1 MRGNARKTAASYD
14 AFLADKAIT
23 ALPTGMRSAPDLPS
37 TLFAFQRDVTAW
49 ALEQGRASL
58 FLECGMGKTP
68 CQLAWADAVARHT
81 GKPVLILAP
90 LAVSYQTRAEG
101 EKFGFEVRVARE
113 REDLHG
119 GVNVTNYERLARF
132 DPSVLGGVV
141 LDESSILK
149 SYMGATKRALLTAF
163 SGLPFRLCCTAT
175 PAPNDHL
182 ELGNHSEFLG
192 VLSSH
197 EMIAR
202 WFLPDTSSFG
212 TYELKG
218 HAVVPFWDWVASW
231 ARAAGSPADL
241 GFDQAGFDLPP
252 LDVVQEVVGVDVT
265 ADRADGHLF
274 RIPDMSATGVHQEKR
289 RTAGAR
295 AQRVADLVAAEP
307 GEQWLIWTDT
317 DYEAAELVARI
328 PEAREVRGGDSDEQK
343 EDGLLGFA
351 SGKYRILITKPKLAG
366 FGMNWQN
373 CARVAFVGPSFSYEQ
388 FYQAVR
394 RSWRFGQTRAVR
406 AHVVLAATEKHI
418 WDVVSR
424 KADGH
429 DEMKTQMFA
438 AMRRAQAKAE
448 KRRSEYRP
456 LHNAALPPW
465 LKTG

>member
-1 MRGNARKTAASYD
+1 MDRVKDYTK
-14 AFLADKAIT
+14 FLATKTLAV
-23 ALPTGMRSAPDLPS
+23 LPTGLRETPELPS
-37 TLFAFQRDVTAW
+37 MLFRFQHDVTAW

-58 FLECGMGKTP
+58 FLECGMGKTG

-101 EKFGFEVRVARE
+101 EKFGVDVVVARE
-113 REDLHG
+113 REDIRP
-119 GVNVTNYERLARF
+119 GVNVTNYERLSRF
-132 DPSVLGGVV
+132 DASELGGVV

-149 SYMGATKRALLTAF
+149 SYMGATKRALLSTFAD
-163 SGLPFRLCCTAT
+163 LPFRLCCTAT

-192 VLSSH
+192 ALSSH

-241 GFDQAGFDLPP
+241 GFEQGGFDLPT
-252 LDVVQEVVGVDVT
+252 LDIVQEVVDVDVT
-265 ADRADGHLF
+265 TDRADGHLF

-289 RTAGAR
+289 RTAAAR

-307 GEQWLIWTDT
+307 DEQWLIWTDT
-317 DYEAAELVARI
+317 DYEAVELMARVAD
-328 PEAREVRGGDSDEQK
+328 AVEVRGGDSDERK
-343 EDGLLGFA
+343 EDRLLGFA
-351 SGKYRILITKPKLAG
+351 AGKYRVLVTKPKLAG

-394 RSWRFGQTRAVR
+394 RVWRFGQTRSVR

-429 DEMKTQMFA
+429 DEMKVQMFA

-448 KRRSEYRP
+448 KRRADYRP
-456 LHNAALPPW
+456 RHDAQLPAW

>member
-1 MRGNARKTAASYD
+1 MSGYID
-14 AFLADKAIT
+14 FLAGKAI
-23 ALPTGMRSAPDLPS
+23 AQMPTGLSDVPDLPAQ
-37 TLFAFQRDVTAW
+37 LFPFQRSVTDW
-49 ALEQGRASL
+49 ALRQGRASL
-58 FLECGMGKTP
+58 FLECGMGKTG
-68 CQLAWADAVARHT
+68 CQLAWADVVSAHT

-101 EKFGFEVRVARE
+101 EKFGIEVNVARE
-113 REDLHG
+113 RQDLHG
-119 GVNVTNYERLARF
+119 GVNVTNYERLSRF
-132 DPSVLGGVV
+132 DPAELGGVV

-163 SGLPFRLCCTAT
+163 AALPFRLCCTAT

-212 TYELKG
+212 TYDLKG

-241 GFDQAGFDLPP
+241 GFEQIGFDLPA
-252 LDVVQEVVGVDVT
+252 LDIVQEVVDVDVT
-265 ADRADGHLF
+265 TDRADGHLF

-289 RTAGAR
+289 RTAAAR

-317 DYEAAELVARI
+317 DYEAAELMPRI
-328 PEAREVRGGDSDEQK
+328 PDAVEVSGGDSDERK
-343 EDGLLGFA
+343 EDRLLGFA
-351 SGKYRILITKPKLAG
+351 AGKYRVLVTKPKLAG

-394 RSWRFGQTRAVR
+394 RVWRFGQARPVR

-424 KADGH
+424 KAGGH

-438 AMRRAQAKAE
+438 AMRRAQAKHE
-448 KRRSEYRP
+448 KRRADYVPKHKARVP
-456 LHNAALPPW
+456 NW
-465 LKTG
+465 LRTGT